1 MENVKMYLES
11 SQTKQDNF
19 EIQEYNEDENKRQQE
34 EIKEMKQEDSKS
46 REQQIE
52 SLMNRLN
59 EDPEI
64 DQWIIDLFNQLK
76 KEKNREEYLQKFV
89 EDYLKSIWATY
100 DSKMVKDLVSKYCRK
115 SIKESLDFHDSVE
128 FFNSDIQSLKW
139 DIEKLVQTN
148 VKEKI
153 SLDKSHS
160 IWKIVLSTAFWK
172 NFNLLWMSWTTW
184 VYSVP
189 WESVVFKLD
198 TLKLAEALEAWNNY
212 CDSSKSDKRE
222 NDLFQ
227 KMESYFPDGSVLT
240 PENHKKTIDIDD
252 ALLKELG
259 VSNINIPNNFTFIY
273 TTTPIAFEINN
284 GWVGF
289 NMGFGRWLMD
299 RLMWNNFAKKFNW
312 EWVTQKE
319 LNEFFD
325 KEFDEVID
333 NIKKLS
339 NDDDKIKELLRWLIK
354 YSEDNDI
361 VLDIYWTD
369 NFTFYL
375 DTDWN
380 LKYHIIDPFMPWIIS
395 KSRLKSYNVDKNR
408 NVTIDNIHARS
419 YEYII
424 QKMKDYCK

>member
-148 VKEKI
+148 VKQY
-153 SLDKSHS
+153 L
-160 IWKIVLSTAFWK
+160 K
-172 NFNLLWMSWTTW
+172 NC
-184 VYSVP
+184 
-189 WESVVFKLD
+189 FKHCFL
-198 TLKLAEALEAWNNY
+198 
-212 CDSSKSDKRE
+212 
-222 NDLFQ
+222 
-227 KMESYFPDGSVLT
+227 
-240 PENHKKTIDIDD
+240 
-252 ALLKELG
+252 
-259 VSNINIPNNFTFIY
+259 
-273 TTTPIAFEINN
+273 
-284 GWVGF
+284 
-289 NMGFGRWLMD
+289 
-299 RLMWNNFAKKFNW
+299 KKF
-312 EWVTQKE
+312 
-319 LNEFFD
+319 
-325 KEFDEVID
+325 
-333 NIKKLS
+333 
-339 NDDDKIKELLRWLIK
+339 
-354 YSEDNDI
+354 
-361 VLDIYWTD
+361 
-369 NFTFYL
+369 
-375 DTDWN
+375 
-380 LKYHIIDPFMPWIIS
+380 
-395 KSRLKSYNVDKNR
+395 
-408 NVTIDNIHARS
+408 
-419 YEYII
+419 
-424 QKMKDYCK
+424 